1 MSKPVGGRLHFA
13 GREGLIGYLS
23 GRRKEGTLFVVEL
36 QRFSEYAIVLDEK
49 DLRRLLEELWQTF
62 EAYLQ
67 QRAQVVRID
76 TSQFAIIWSQ
86 VLNPGQAALAA
97 TRILEQLRHLAFCR
111 NAALQIRPRLG
122 IASGCGGQEASRE
135 WVLHAYLAL
144 TQTEREPRFA
154 IFEPDMEDA
163 LLRRW
168 SLRQAL
174 ARALEEQEFEL
185 CYQPRIELSDGRCSG
200 VEALI
205 RWEHPDFGRV
215 GPDQFIPLLEES
227 GAIVETTQWVLHRS
241 SRELGSWLGEDTRR
255 SFSFNVSTRALA
267 DSEFAEALKHAV
279 GLWTLDPRQL
289 VLEVTETAVW
299 DDREPSIRAL
309 QDLRSRGI
317 QVAIDD
323 FGTGHA
329 TLEYLRQLPA
339 DEIKIDRTF
348 VVDML
353 DRGDDAYLVQV
364 VIDLGKRLGLKVIA
378 EGAEELEQL
387 RRLRDMGCDC
397 AQGYAVAR
405 PMPQAELLAW
415 SRANP
420 NFRLD

>member
-1 MSKPVGGRLHFA
+1 MGGAGGGRLHFA

-23 GRRKEGTLFVVEL
+23 ERRLAGTLFVIDLE
-36 QRFSEYAIVLDEK
+36 RFPEYAIVLEEA
-49 DLRRLLEELWQTF
+49 DLRRLVEELWQTF

-67 QRAQVVRID
+67 QRAEVVRID
-76 TSQFAIIWSQ
+76 TNQFAIVWSL

-97 TRILEQLRHLAFCR
+97 TRILEQLRHLPFCR

-122 IASGCGGQEASRE
+122 IATGTAEASRE

-144 TQTEREPRFA
+144 TQTDHEPRFT
-154 IFEPDMEDA
+154 IFDPDMEHT

-174 ARALEEQEFEL
+174 AQAREEQEFEL
-185 CYQPRIELSDGRCSG
+185 CYQPRIELTDGRCSG

-205 RWEHPDFGRV
+205 RWENREFGRV
-215 GPDQFIPLLEES
+215 SPDQFVPLLEES

-241 SRELGSWLGEDTRR
+241 SRELGAWLSEDVRR

-267 DSEFAEALKHAV
+267 DAEFAEALKHAV

-289 VLEVTETAVW
+289 VLEVTETAAW
-299 DDREPSIRAL
+299 EDREPSIRAL

-329 TLEYLRQLPA
+329 TLDYLRQLPA

-348 VVDML
+348 VTDML
-353 DRGDDAYLVQV
+353 TREDDAYLVQV

-378 EGAEELEQL
+378 EGAEAPEQL
-387 RRLRDMGCDC
+387 RRLKEMGCDC
-397 AQGYAVAR
+397 AQGFAVAR
-405 PMPQAELLAW
+405 PMPQADLLAW
-415 SRANP
+415 TEANP
-420 NFRLD
+420 VFHFA